1 MPGPGNKKNKSK
13 QQRSQPIAAQSNTPK
28 SSDPPKAKPRV
39 IIACQTLDEDE
50 ITRCGEPATEG
61 YPTPERCRV
70 HHAQYRTM
78 YKKYKDASKV
88 VDEIKQG
95 GEIPSKDAI
104 GRYKSVSQLLEK
116 SRLVRKY
123 VEAIRI
129 ERTGRDIHSRRFF
142 LKSKSKTFLD
152 RSIRHSLHRYAIS

>member
-13 QQRSQPIAAQSNTPK
+13 QQRPQPIAAQSNTPK
-28 SSDPPKAKPRV
+28 SPDPPKAKPRS

-50 ITRCGEPATEG
+50 ITRCGQPATEG

-70 HHAQYRTM
+70 HYAQYRTM

-88 VDEIKQG
+88 VDQIKQG
-95 GEIPSKDAI
+95 GEIPGKDAI
-104 GRYKSVSQLLEK
+104 DRYTNVSQLLEK
-116 SRLVRKY
+116 SRLVKEY

-129 ERTGRDIHSRRFF
+129 ERTGRVIHSKRFF
-142 LKSKSKTFLD
+142 LKG
-152 RSIRHSLHRYAIS
+152 